1 MGVDP
6 ENIGSLFDDCI
17 SNGAELISF
26 DVKDLMH
33 KTGLVPDN
41 YFDCIIASWLLNPG
55 SFSSDFADLCDKYNL
70 PVSAAS
76 MFQIKREL
84 KRKIEQDKLNKTY
97 YEIEIPLVR
106 VLYEMENE
114 GLYIDREA
122 LISLGEKYRL
132 KIDSLCEILL
142 VEGLIFSQQN
152 N

>member
-1 MGVDP
+1 
-6 ENIGSLFDDCI
+6 
-17 SNGAELISF
+17 
-26 DVKDLMH
+26 
-33 KTGLVPDN
+33 
-41 YFDCIIASWLLNPG
+41 
-55 SFSSDFADLCDKYNL
+55 
-70 PVSAAS
+70 

-132 KIDSLCEILL
+132 KIDSLCEKI
-142 VEGLIFSQQN
+142 
-152 N
+152 